1 MSRYTL
7 KFYRSFL
14 RILFTADYPSSL
26 VFLFT
31 ASIIYII
38 SWIAI
43 SWTHIIGILS
53 LIFGITSLSV
63 FIYEILAFLYAPDKM
78 SLGDMFL
85 RDTRSLKFKELI
97 SSYLVHT
104 LVSIFIVGYF
114 GLYTFQ
120 LSIYTFQLSIEVIYL
135 IIGIMA
141 VVYSAIGYIF
151 FIRNRQKLEQLLR
164 NDI

>member
-1 MSRYTL
+1 MDLRERYGWAK

-114 GLYTFQ
+114 GLY
-120 LSIYTFQLSIEVIYL
+120 IFQLSIEVIYL

>member
-1 MSRYTL
+1 MNLRGRSGWAN
-7 KFYRSFL
+7 KFYRIFL

-26 VFLFT
+26 VFSFT

-78 SLGDMFL
+78 FLGDMFL

-97 SSYLVHT
+97 GSYLVHT

-120 LSIYTFQLSIEVIYL
+120 LSIEVIYL

-141 VVYSAIGYIF
+141 IVYAVIGYIF

>member
-1 MSRYTL
+1 MDLRGMSRYTL

-63 FIYEILAFLYAPDKM
+63 FIYEILAFLFAPDKM

-97 SSYLVHT
+97 GSYLVHT

-114 GLYTFQ
+114 GL
-120 LSIYTFQLSIEVIYL
+120 YTFQLSIEVIYL

-164 NDI
+164 NDV

>member
-1 MSRYTL
+1 MDLRGMSRHAI
-7 KFYRSFL
+7 KFYRIFL

-38 SWIAI
+38 SWIII

-97 SSYLVHT
+97 GSYLVHT

-120 LSIYTFQLSIEVIYL
+120 LSIEVIYL

-141 VVYSAIGYIF
+141 VVYAVIGYIF
-151 FIRNRQKLEQLLR
+151 FIRDRQKLEQLLR
-164 NDI
+164 NDV

>member
-1 MSRYTL
+1 MDLRGMSRYTL

-120 LSIYTFQLSIEVIYL
+120 LSIEVIYL

-164 NDI
+164 NDV

>member
-1 MSRYTL
+1 MDLRGMSRYTL

-26 VFLFT
+26 VFFFT

-97 SSYLVHT
+97 GSYLVHT

-114 GLYTFQ
+114 GL
-120 LSIYTFQLSIEVIYL
+120 YTFQLSIEVIYL

>member
-1 MSRYTL
+1 MDLRGMSRYTL

-97 SSYLVHT
+97 GSYLVHT

-120 LSIYTFQLSIEVIYL
+120 LSIEVIYL

-141 VVYSAIGYIF
+141 IVYAVIGYIF
-151 FIRNRQKLEQLLR
+151 FIRDRQKLEQLLR
-164 NDI
+164 NDV

>member
-1 MSRYTL
+1 MDLRGMSRYTL

-26 VFLFT
+26 VFSFT

-78 SLGDMFL
+78 FLGDMFL

-97 SSYLVHT
+97 GSYLVHT

-120 LSIYTFQLSIEVIYL
+120 LSIEVIYL

-141 VVYSAIGYIF
+141 IVYAVIGYIF

>member
-1 MSRYTL
+1 MDLRGMSRYTL

-63 FIYEILAFLYAPDKM
+63 FIYEILAFLFAPDKM

-97 SSYLVHT
+97 GSYLVHT

-120 LSIYTFQLSIEVIYL
+120 LSIEVIYL

-141 VVYSAIGYIF
+141 TVYAVIGYIF
-151 FIRNRQKLEQLLR
+151 FIRDRQKLEQLLR
-164 NDI
+164 NDV